1 MPDGTV
7 IVTGASM
14 GIGAAVAVEIDRRGF
29 SVVGLSRS
37 GTSPAGRAIACD
49 VTDEERVRAV
59 LAEVASDGPVAGLVN
74 NAGLYEYA
82 PSAELETDRY
92 EHVMRVNATS
102 QLIVSREV
110 YPHLVRAG
118 GGRIVN
124 MGSFFDKLGV
134 AGNVAY
140 CSSKAAVAAMTR
152 CLAVE
157 WAADGIIVVNVA
169 PGYIET
175 DMNEDMRT
183 DDRARKWLERRIP
196 LSRTGRP
203 EEVATLVG
211 ALMSE
216 DMTFLTGE
224 TIYIDGGQSLNQ

>member
-29 SVVGLSRS
+29 AVVGLSQS
-37 GTSPAGRAIACD
+37 GTAPVGRAITCD
-49 VTDEERVRAV
+49 VTDEERVRVV
-59 LAEVASDGPVAGLVN
+59 LAEVAAEETIVGLVN

-82 PSAELETDRY
+82 PSAELETARY
-92 EHVMRVNATS
+92 EHVMRINATS

-110 YPHLVRAG
+110 YPYLVNAG

-157 WAADGIIVVNVA
+157 WAADGIMVVNVA

-175 DMNEDMRT
+175 DMNEDMRA
-183 DDRARKWLERRIP
+183 DDRARTWLERRIP
-196 LSRTGRP
+196 MARTGKP
-203 EEVATLVG
+203 EEVAALIG
-211 ALMSE
+211 ALMSDE
-216 DMTFLTGE
+216 MTFLTGE
-224 TIYIDGGQSLNQ
+224 TIYIDGAQGLNQ